1 MAELDNSKLD
11 KFKQTTILLEQQLDT
26 EQQNWDKIIMDL
38 SSKLKGDIK
47 YLHEVDADISSYKQL
62 IISEMRKYSLYIYK
76 DNKILKS
83 LIKSRFEWYSTKY
96 QINLK
101 SSGDK
106 MKLIEADVSD
116 IQYKIDILDNHID
129 YLKGCGENLKQMAYS
144 IKNRIE
150 LLNILGIS

>member
-11 KFKQTTILLEQQLDT
+11 KFKQTTILLEQQLDN
-26 EQQNWDKIIMDL
+26 EQQNWDKTIMDL

-62 IISEMRKYSLYIYK
+62 IISEMRRYSLYIYK
-76 DNKILKS
+76 DNKVLKS
-83 LIKSRFEWYSTKY
+83 LVKSRFEWYSTKY
-96 QINLK
+96 QINIK

-106 MKLIEADVSD
+106 MKLIESDVSD
-116 IQYKIDILDNHID
+116 VQYKIDILDNHIE

-144 IKNRIE
+144 IKNRLE

>member
-1 MAELDNSKLD
+1 MSETDSKLD
-11 KFKQTTILLEQQLDT
+11 KFKQTTILLEQSLDG
-26 EQQNWDKIIMDL
+26 EQQQWDSRIIDL
-38 SSKLKGDIK
+38 SKKLKGDIK
-47 YLHEVDADISSYKQL
+47 FLYEVDADISSYKQI
-62 IISEMRKYSLYIYK
+62 IISEMRKYSLIIYK
-76 DNKILKS
+76 DNKVLKG

-106 MKLIEADVSD
+106 MKLIESDVSD
-116 IQYKIDILDNHID
+116 VQYKIDILDNHIE
-129 YLKGCGENLKQMAYS
+129 YLKGCGDNLKQMAYS

>member
-26 EQQNWDKIIMDL
+26 EQQNWDKIITDL

-47 YLHEVDADISSYKQL
+47 YLYEVDADISSYKQL

-96 QINLK
+96 QINIK

-116 IQYKIDILDNHID
+116 IQYKIDILDNQID

>member
-1 MAELDNSKLD
+1 MSEVDSKLD
-11 KFKQTTILLEQQLDT
+11 KFKQTTILLEQQLDS
-26 EQQNWDKIIMDL
+26 EQQNWDKIIIDL
-38 SSKLKGDIK
+38 SGKLKGDIK

-62 IISEMRKYSLYIYK
+62 IISEMRKYSLFIYK
-76 DNKILKS
+76 DNRVLKS

-96 QINLK
+96 QINIK

-144 IKNRIE
+144 IKNRLE
-150 LLNILGIS
+150 LLNILGVS